1 MAEENE
7 TIVEDIFPEQDANAA
22 LIELANRFATHD
34 HDGRNSLEIDI
45 IRNQKKLILATLN
58 QISDKS
64 DGDVTISGTTTLTR
78 DMFYDRLIIN
88 NGGILQPASFRIF
101 ADIIEIKG
109 GGIIRNNG
117 NVGSVGSN
125 GTADGGAG

>member
-1 MAEENE
+1 MAEEE
-7 TIVEDIFPEQDANAA
+7 TIVEDIFPQQDTNAD
-22 LIELANRFATHD
+22 LIDLANRFATHD

-64 DGDVTISGTTTLTR
+64 DGNVIISGTTTLTR
-78 DMFYDRLIIN
+78 DMFYDRLTIE
-88 NGGILQPASFRIF
+88 NGGILQPAGFRIF
-101 ADIIEIKG
+101 ADIIEHKS

-117 NVGSVGSN
+117 NDGSVGSN
-125 GTADGGAG
+125 GL